1 MSAYSTQDAGIA
13 GTIFGS
19 DFNIET
25 KIVASGVTFEFGEAV
40 FVDAGDEET
49 GYAPDSSD
57 ASLKFLG
64 VSVISGY
71 EDKYVDFSEMNVL
84 TRGEIYVTVASGL
97 TTIANQAAYVMDD
110 KNDSKYKKFTTA
122 NVGGSYSIGGYFR
135 SNVSGGL
142 ARVELR
148 GIS

>member
-1 MSAYSTQDAGIA
+1 MQV
-13 GTIFGS
+13 
-19 DFNIET
+19 T
-25 KIVASGVTFEFGEAV
+25 KRLGMPLI
-40 FVDAGDEET
+40 
-49 GYAPDSSD
+49 
-57 ASLKFLG
+57 LG
-64 VSVISGY
+64 VSVISHRSYDGY